1 MSKKNFVLFEP
12 DTSRGVSMYA
22 IESIHA
28 REILDSRGNPTVEV
42 ECLLE
47 SGASGRAGVPSGAS
61 TGSREALELRDG
73 DKKRFSGKGVLTAVK
88 NVNETIA
95 PEILGMDARQQA
107 EIDRLMVDLDG
118 TESKT
123 NLGANAILGVS
134 MAVCRAAADACALPL
149 FRYLGGT
156 GAVTLPVPMMNVVN
170 GGAHADNPLDIQ
182 EFMLVPAGFTS
193 FREALRAGA
202 ETFHTLKGT
211 LKAKGLATGVGD
223 EGGFAPHIESTRA
236 TLDLLVDAI
245 GRAGYKPGE
254 NVYLALDC
262 AASEFFEKGAYALE
276 GKSLS
281 PAEIVAFYETLVG
294 DYPILSIEDGCAEGD
309 KAGWRLLTQKLGAKI
324 QLIGDDN
331 FVTNPKIL
339 KQGIADGIANG
350 LLVKLNQIGTI
361 TETLEAVRI
370 AQTAGYVTV
379 ISHRSGE
386 TEDTTIADLAVA
398 TNSRFIKT
406 GSASRSERIAKYN
419 RLLRIEEDLAE
430 TGRYPGLAAKK
441 G

>member
-1 MSKKNFVLFEP
+1 
-12 DTSRGVSMYA
+12 MYA

-47 SGASGRAGVPSGAS
+47 GGASGRAGVPSGAS

-73 DKKRFSGKGVLTAVK
+73 DKKRYGGKGVLSAVK

-95 PEILGMDARQQA
+95 PEVLGMDARQQA
-107 EIDRLMVDLDG
+107 EIDRLMIDLDG
-118 TESKT
+118 TDMKT
-123 NLGANAILGVS
+123 KIGANAILGVS
-134 MAVCRAAADACALPL
+134 MAVCRAAAEACGLPL

-182 EFMLVPAGFTS
+182 EFMLVPAGFRT
-193 FREALRAGA
+193 FREALRAGS
-202 ETFHTLKGT
+202 EVFHALKGI
-211 LKAKGLATGVGD
+211 LKGKGLATGVGD
-223 EGGFAPHIESTRA
+223 EGGFAPNIESTRA
-236 TLDLLVDAI
+236 TLDMLVDAI
-245 GRAGYKPGE
+245 SKAGYHAGKD
-254 NVYLALDC
+254 VFLALDC
-262 AASEFFEKGAYALE
+262 AASEFFDKGHYALE
-276 GKSLS
+276 GKKIS
-281 PAEIVAFYETLVG
+281 PADIVTFYEGLAA

-309 KAGWRLLTQKLGAKI
+309 KAGWKLLTQKLGSKI
-324 QLIGDDN
+324 HLIGDDN

-398 TNSRFIKT
+398 VNAGFIKT
-406 GSASRSERIAKYN
+406 GSLCRSERVSKYN

-430 TGRYPGLAAKK
+430 TGVYPGLAAKK
-441 G
+441 A

>member
-1 MSKKNFVLFEP
+1 M
-12 DTSRGVSMYA
+12 SMYA

-47 SGASGRAGVPSGAS
+47 GGASGRAGVPSGAS
-61 TGSREALELRDG
+61 TGSGEALELRDG
-73 DKKRFSGKGVLTAVK
+73 DKKRYGGKGVLSAVK

-95 PEILGMDARQQA
+95 PEVLGMDARQQA
-107 EIDRLMVDLDG
+107 EVDRLMIDLDG
-118 TESKT
+118 TDTKT
-123 NLGANAILGVS
+123 KLGANAILGVS
-134 MAVCRAAADACALPL
+134 MAVCRAAAEACALPL

-182 EFMLVPAGFTS
+182 EFMLVPAGFKT

-202 ETFHTLKGT
+202 EVFHALKGI
-211 LKAKGLATGVGD
+211 LKGKGLATGVGD
-223 EGGFAPHIESTRA
+223 EGGFAPNIESTRA
-236 TLDLLVDAI
+236 TLDMLVDAI
-245 GRAGYKPGE
+245 GKAGYKAGG
-254 NVYLALDC
+254 NVFLALDS
-262 AASEFFEKGAYALE
+262 AASEFFDKGSYALE
-276 GKSLS
+276 GKKIS
-281 PAEIVAFYETLVG
+281 PADIVAFYEGLAL

-309 KAGWRLLTQKLGAKI
+309 KAGWKLLTQKLGSKI
-324 QLIGDDN
+324 HLIGDDN

-339 KQGIADGIANG
+339 KQGIANG

-361 TETLEAVRI
+361 TETLEAVRM
-370 AQTAGYVTV
+370 AQTARYVTV

-398 TNSRFIKT
+398 VNAGFIKT
-406 GSASRSERIAKYN
+406 GSLCRSERVSKYN

-430 TGRYPGLAAKK
+430 TGVYPGLAAKK
-441 G
+441 A

>member
-1 MSKKNFVLFEP
+1 
-12 DTSRGVSMYA
+12 MYA

-73 DKKRFSGKGVLTAVK
+73 DKKRFSGKGVLSAVK

-95 PEILGMDARQQA
+95 PELLGVDARQQA
-107 EIDRLMVDLDG
+107 EIDRLMIDLDG
-118 TESKT
+118 TEAKT

-156 GAVTLPVPMMNVVN
+156 GARTLPVPMMNVIN
-170 GGAHADNPLDIQ
+170 GGAHADNPLEPQ
-182 EFMLVPAGFTS
+182 EFMLVPAGLKS

-202 ETFHTLKGT
+202 EVFHA
-211 LKAKGLATGVGD
+211 LKAILKSRGLATSVGD
-223 EGGFAPHIESTRA
+223 EGGFAPQIGTAREA
-236 TLDLLVDAI
+236 LDVIVDAI
-245 GRAGYKPGE
+245 GKAGYTPGQD
-254 NVYLALDC
+254 VFIALDP
-262 AASEFFEKGAYALE
+262 AASEFFEDGAYRIE
-276 GKSLS
+276 GKKLP
-281 PAEIVAFYETLVG
+281 PAEMVAFWETLVG
-294 DYPILSIEDGCAEGD
+294 TYPIVSIEDGCAEGD
-309 KAGWRLLTQKLGAKI
+309 KAGWKLLTQRLGSKI
-324 QLIGDDN
+324 HLIGDDN

-361 TETLEAVRI
+361 TETLEAVRM

-430 TGRYPGLAAKK
+430 TGVWPGLAAKK

>member
-1 MSKKNFVLFEP
+1 
-12 DTSRGVSMYA
+12 MYA

-47 SGASGRAGVPSGAS
+47 GGASGRAGVPSGAS

-73 DKKRFSGKGVLTAVK
+73 DKMRYGGKGVLSAVK

-95 PEILGMDARQQA
+95 PEVLGMDARQQA
-107 EIDRLMVDLDG
+107 ELDRLMIDLDG
-118 TESKT
+118 TEMKT
-123 NLGANAILGVS
+123 DLGANAILGVS
-134 MAVCRAAADACALPL
+134 MAVCRAAAEACALPL
-149 FRYLGGT
+149 FRYVGGT

-182 EFMLVPAGFTS
+182 EFMLVPAGFGT

-202 ETFHTLKGT
+202 EVFHALKGI
-211 LKAKGLATGVGD
+211 LKGKGLATGVGD
-223 EGGFAPHIESTRA
+223 EGGFAPNIESTRA
-236 TLDLLVDAI
+236 TLDLIVDAI
-245 GRAGYKPGE
+245 SKAGYHAGKD
-254 NVYLALDC
+254 VFLALDC

-276 GKSLS
+276 GKKLS
-281 PAEIVAFYETLVG
+281 PEDIVAFYEGLVAS
-294 DYPILSIEDGCAEGD
+294 YPILSIEDGCAEGD
-309 KAGWRLLTQKLGAKI
+309 KAGWKLLTAKLGSTI
-324 QLIGDDN
+324 HLIGDDN

-350 LLVKLNQIGTI
+350 LLVKVNQIGTI
-361 TETLEAVRI
+361 TETLEAVRM
-370 AQTAGYVTV
+370 AQTAGYITV
-379 ISHRSGE
+379 LSHRSGE

-398 TNSRFIKT
+398 VNAGFIKT
-406 GSASRSERIAKYN
+406 GSLCRSERVAKYN

-430 TGRYPGLAAKK
+430 TGVYPGLAAKK
-441 G
+441 A

>member
-1 MSKKNFVLFEP
+1 
-12 DTSRGVSMYA
+12 MYS

-73 DKKRFSGKGVLTAVK
+73 DKKRFGGKGVLSAVK

-95 PEILGMDARQQA
+95 PEVLGMDARQQA
-107 EIDRLMVDLDG
+107 EIDRLMIDLDG
-118 TESKT
+118 TEMKT

-134 MAVCRAAADACALPL
+134 MAVCRAAAEACALPL

-182 EFMLVPAGFTS
+182 EFMLVPAGFGS

-202 ETFHTLKGT
+202 EIFHTLKGI
-211 LKAKGLATGVGD
+211 LKSKGLATGIGD
-223 EGGFAPHIESTRA
+223 EGGFAPNIESTRA

-245 GRAGYKPGE
+245 SKAGYRAGGD
-254 NVYLALDC
+254 VFLALDS
-262 AASEFFEKGAYALE
+262 AASEFFENGAYTLE
-276 GKSLS
+276 GKKTS
-281 PAEIVAFYETLVG
+281 PEAIVAFYEALAG

-309 KAGWRLLTQKLGAKI
+309 KAGWKLLTQKLGEKI
-324 QLIGDDN
+324 HLIGDDN

-339 KQGIADGIANG
+339 KQGIADDIANG

-370 AQTAGYVTV
+370 AQTARYVTV

-398 TNSRFIKT
+398 VNATFIKT
-406 GSASRSERIAKYN
+406 GSLCRSERVAKYN

-430 TGRYPGLAAKK
+430 TGVYPGLAAKK

>member
-1 MSKKNFVLFEP
+1 
-12 DTSRGVSMYA
+12 MYS

-73 DKKRFSGKGVLTAVK
+73 DKKRYGGKGVLSAVK

-95 PEILGMDARQQA
+95 PEVLGMDARQQA
-107 EIDRLMVDLDG
+107 EIDRLMIDLDG
-118 TESKT
+118 TDTKA

-134 MAVCRAAADACALPL
+134 MAVCRAAAEACALPL
-149 FRYLGGT
+149 FRYIGGT

-182 EFMLVPAGFTS
+182 EFMLVPAGFKT

-202 ETFHTLKGT
+202 EIFHTLKGI
-211 LKAKGLATGVGD
+211 LKGKGLATGIGD
-223 EGGFAPHIESTRA
+223 EGGFAPNIESTRA

-245 GRAGYKPGE
+245 SKAGYRPGE
-254 NVYLALDC
+254 DVFLALDS
-262 AASEFFEKGAYALE
+262 AASEFFGKGAYTLE
-276 GKSLS
+276 GKKTS
-281 PAEIVAFYETLVG
+281 PEAIVAFYEGLVAS
-294 DYPILSIEDGCAEGD
+294 YPILSIEDGCAEGD
-309 KAGWRLLTQKLGAKI
+309 KPGWKLLTEKLGAKI
-324 QLIGDDN
+324 HLIGDDN

-398 TNSRFIKT
+398 VNAGFIKT
-406 GSASRSERIAKYN
+406 GSLCRSERVAKYN

-430 TGRYPGLAAKK
+430 TGVYPGLTAKK

>member
-1 MSKKNFVLFEP
+1 
-12 DTSRGVSMYA
+12 MYA

-47 SGASGRAGVPSGAS
+47 GGASARAGVPSGAS

-73 DKKRFSGKGVLTAVK
+73 DKKRYGGKGVLKAVK

-95 PEILGMDARQQA
+95 PEVLGMDARQQA
-107 EIDRLMVDLDG
+107 EIDRLMIELDA
-118 TESKT
+118 TEMKT
-123 NLGANAILGVS
+123 ALGANAILGVS
-134 MAVCRAAADACALPL
+134 MAVCRAAAEACALPL

-182 EFMLVPAGFTS
+182 EFMLVPAGFGN
-193 FREALRAGA
+193 FREALRAGS
-202 ETFHTLKGT
+202 EVFHALKGL

-223 EGGFAPHIESTRA
+223 EGGFAPNLESTRA
-236 TLDLLVDAI
+236 TLDFIVDAI
-245 GRAGYKPGE
+245 GKAGYKAGGD
-254 NVYLALDC
+254 VFLALDC
-262 AASEFFEKGAYALE
+262 AASEFFDKGAYALE
-276 GKSLS
+276 GKKLS
-281 PAEIVAFYETLVG
+281 AAEIVSFYEGIVN
-294 DYPILSIEDGCAEGD
+294 DYPIVSIEDGCAEGD
-309 KAGWRLLTQKLGAKI
+309 KAGWKLITEKLGGKI
-324 QLIGDDN
+324 HLIGDDN

-361 TETLEAVRI
+361 TETLVAVRM
-370 AQTAGYVTV
+370 AQTARYATV

-386 TEDTTIADLAVA
+386 TEDTTISDLAVA
-398 TNSRFIKT
+398 TNAGFIKT
-406 GSASRSERIAKYN
+406 GSLCRSERIAKYN
-419 RLLRIEEDLAE
+419 RLLRIEEDLGE
-430 TGRYPGLAAKK
+430 TGVYPGLSARKA
-441 G
+441 

>member
-1 MSKKNFVLFEP
+1 
-12 DTSRGVSMYA
+12 MYS

-61 TGSREALELRDG
+61 TGTREALELRDG
-73 DKKRFSGKGVLTAVK
+73 DKKRFGGKGVLSAVK
-88 NVNETIA
+88 HVNETIA
-95 PEILGMDARQQA
+95 PEVLGMDARQQA
-107 EIDRLMVDLDG
+107 EIDRLMIELDG

-134 MAVCRAAADACALPL
+134 MAVCRAAAEACALPL

-156 GAVTLPVPMMNVVN
+156 GALTLPVPMMNVVN

-182 EFMLVPAGFTS
+182 EFMLVPAGFRS
-193 FREALRAGA
+193 FREGLRAGA
-202 ETFHTLKGT
+202 ETFHTLKGI
-211 LKAKGLATGVGD
+211 LKGKGLATGVGD
-223 EGGFAPHIESTRA
+223 EGGFAPNIESTRA

-245 GRAGYKPGE
+245 GKAGYKPGE
-254 NVYLALDC
+254 DVFLALDC
-262 AASEFFEKGAYALE
+262 AASEFFDKVAYALE
-276 GKSLS
+276 GKNLS
-281 PAEIVAFYETLVG
+281 PSEIVSFYEQLVTE
-294 DYPILSIEDGCAEGD
+294 YPILSIEDGCAEGD
-309 KAGWRLLTQKLGAKI
+309 KAGWKLLTQKLGAKI
-324 QLIGDDN
+324 HLIGDDN

-339 KQGIADGIANG
+339 KKGIADGIANG

-361 TETLEAVRI
+361 TETLEAVRM

-430 TGRYPGLAAKK
+430 TGFYPGLAVKK

>member
-1 MSKKNFVLFEP
+1 
-12 DTSRGVSMYA
+12 MYA

-47 SGASGRAGVPSGAS
+47 GGASGRAGVPSGAS
-61 TGSREALELRDG
+61 TGTREALELRDG
-73 DKKRFSGKGVLTAVK
+73 DKKRYGGKGVLGAVK

-107 EIDRLMVDLDG
+107 ELDRLMIDLDG
-118 TESKT
+118 TDMKT
-123 NLGANAILGVS
+123 KLGANAILGVS
-134 MAVCRAAADACALPL
+134 MAVCRAAAEACALPL

-182 EFMLVPAGFTS
+182 EFMLVPAGFRT

-202 ETFHTLKGT
+202 EVFHALKGI
-211 LKAKGLATGVGD
+211 LKGKGLATGVGD
-223 EGGFAPHIESTRA
+223 EGGFAPNIESTRA
-236 TLDLLVDAI
+236 TLDMIVDAI
-245 GRAGYKPGE
+245 SKAGYHAGKD
-254 NVYLALDC
+254 VFLALDC

-276 GKSLS
+276 GKKMSS
-281 PAEIVAFYETLVG
+281 EDVVAFYEGLAA

-309 KAGWRLLTQKLGAKI
+309 KAGWKLLTEKLGATI
-324 QLIGDDN
+324 HLIGDDN

-339 KQGIADGIANG
+339 MQGIADGIANG
-350 LLVKLNQIGTI
+350 LLVKVNQIGTI
-361 TETLEAVRI
+361 SETLEAVRM
-370 AQTAGYVTV
+370 AQRARYITV

-398 TNSRFIKT
+398 VNAGFIKT
-406 GSASRSERIAKYN
+406 GSLCRSERVAKYN

-430 TGRYPGLAAKK
+430 TGVYPGLAAKK
-441 G
+441 A

>member
-1 MSKKNFVLFEP
+1 
-12 DTSRGVSMYA
+12 MYA

-73 DKKRFSGKGVLTAVK
+73 DKKRYGGKGVLSAVK

-95 PEILGMDARQQA
+95 PEVLGMDARQQA
-107 EIDRLMVDLDG
+107 EIDRLMIDLDG
-118 TESKT
+118 TDSKT
-123 NLGANAILGVS
+123 KLGANAILGVS
-134 MAVCRAAADACALPL
+134 MAVCRAAAEACSLPL
-149 FRYLGGT
+149 FRYVGGT

-182 EFMLVPAGFTS
+182 EFMLVPAGFKT

-202 ETFHTLKGT
+202 EIFHTLKGI
-211 LKAKGLATGVGD
+211 LKGKGLATGVGD
-223 EGGFAPHIESTRA
+223 EGGFAPNIESTRA

-245 GRAGYKPGE
+245 SKAGYRPGE
-254 NVYLALDC
+254 DVFLALDS

-276 GKSLS
+276 GKKIS
-281 PAEIVAFYETLVG
+281 PEDIVAFYEGLVAR
-294 DYPILSIEDGCAEGD
+294 YPILSIEDGCAEGD
-309 KAGWRLLTQKLGAKI
+309 KAGWKLLTEKLGAKI
-324 QLIGDDN
+324 HLIGDDN

-339 KQGIADGIANG
+339 RQGIADAIANG

-398 TNSRFIKT
+398 VNAGFIKT
-406 GSASRSERIAKYN
+406 GSLCRSERVAKYN

-430 TGRYPGLAAKK
+430 TGVYPGLAAKK
-441 G
+441 D

>member
-1 MSKKNFVLFEP
+1 MH
-12 DTSRGVSMYA
+12 A

-47 SGASGRAGVPSGAS
+47 SGASARAGVPSGAS

-73 DKKRFSGKGVLTAVK
+73 DKKRYGGKGVLSAVK

-95 PEILGMDARQQA
+95 PEVLGMDARQQA
-107 EIDRLMVDLDG
+107 EIDRLMIELDG
-118 TESKT
+118 TEMKT
-123 NLGANAILGVS
+123 ALGANAILGVS
-134 MAVCRAAADACALPL
+134 MAVCRAAAEACALPL

-182 EFMLVPAGFTS
+182 EFMLVPAGFKT

-202 ETFHTLKGT
+202 EVFHALKGI
-211 LKAKGLATGVGD
+211 LKGKGLATGVGD
-223 EGGFAPHIESTRA
+223 EGGFAPNVDSTRA
-236 TLDLLVDAI
+236 TLDLIVDAI
-245 GRAGYKPGE
+245 GKAGYHAGKD
-254 NVYLALDC
+254 VFLALDS
-262 AASEFFEKGAYALE
+262 AASEFFEKGSYSLE
-276 GKSLS
+276 GKQVS
-281 PAEIVAFYETLVG
+281 PEGIVAFYEGLAN
-294 DYPILSIEDGCAEGD
+294 DYPILSIEDGCAEAD
-309 KAGWRLLTQKLGAKI
+309 KAGWKLLTQKLGTTLH
-324 QLIGDDN
+324 LIGDDN

-350 LLVKLNQIGTI
+350 LLVKVNQIGTI
-361 TETLEAVRI
+361 TETLEAVRM

-398 TNSRFIKT
+398 VNAGFIKT
-406 GSASRSERIAKYN
+406 GSLCRSERIAKYN

-430 TGRYPGLAAKK
+430 TGVYPGLAAKK
-441 G
+441 A